1 VLAELLPGEPE
12 VHGLAALVCLSLAR
26 GAARSASR
34 EGFVPLG
41 RQDTSLW
48 DADLIARGE
57 AHLRRA
63 HSLGRIGRFQLEAA
77 MQSVH
82 CARKRTGRTDWQALL
97 RLNEALVA
105 RTPTLGGIVSLA
117 AAMGEARGPAEALSF
132 LEAVQAP
139 ALREFQ
145 PAWATRAHLL
155 AQAGRT
161 AEAAEAYGRALA
173 LTTDP
178 ALRGY
183 LESARQHLA
192 G

>member
-1 VLAELLPGEPE
+1 
-12 VHGLAALVCLSLAR
+12 
-26 GAARSASR
+26 
-34 EGFVPLG
+34 
-41 RQDTSLW
+41 
-48 DADLIARGE
+48 
-57 AHLRRA
+57 
-63 HSLGRIGRFQLEAA
+63 
-77 MQSVH
+77 
-82 CARKRTGRTDWQALL
+82 
-97 RLNEALVA
+97 
-105 RTPTLGGIVSLA
+105 
-117 AAMGEARGPAEALSF
+117 MGEACGPAEALSF

-183 LESARQHLA
+183 LESARQRLA